1 MTPVVVV
8 SAALF
13 GLGLYGTL
21 TRRDLVAIL
30 ACVEVMLG
38 AASVQ
43 LVAFSASAGGVQ
55 AGQALA
61 LALLV
66 LAAAEA
72 SVGLALVLATVKR
85 TRKSRADELT
95 EVSG

>member
-1 MTPVVVV
+1 VTPVTIVC
-8 SAALF
+8 AALF

-21 TRRDLVAIL
+21 ARRDLVAVL

-38 AASVQ
+38 AANVQ
-43 LVAFSASAGGVQ
+43 LVAFASVAKAGG
-55 AGQALA
+55 AGQGLA
-61 LALLV
+61 LVLLV

-72 SVGLALVLATVKR
+72 SIGLALVLATVKR
-85 TRKSRADELT
+85 TGKSRVEELT

>member
-1 MTPVVVV
+1 MMPVSIVC
-8 SAALF
+8 AALF

-21 TRRDLVAIL
+21 ARRDLVAVL

-38 AASVQ
+38 AANVQ
-43 LVAFSASAGGVQ
+43 LVAFAHAAHAPG
-55 AGQALA
+55 AGQGLA
-61 LALLV
+61 LAFVV

-72 SVGLALVLATVKR
+72 AIGLALVLTTVKR
-85 TRKSRADELT
+85 TGKELVDELT